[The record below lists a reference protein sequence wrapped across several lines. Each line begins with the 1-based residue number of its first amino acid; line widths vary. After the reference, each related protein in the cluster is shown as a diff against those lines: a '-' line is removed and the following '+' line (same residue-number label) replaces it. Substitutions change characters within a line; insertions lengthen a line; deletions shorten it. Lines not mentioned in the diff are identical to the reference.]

1 MLENLLVLLAPT
13 YVEQDEKVVINAVR
27 EYVKEHYTEQQW
39 KCIDELW
46 QRESS
51 WQTRTKP
58 WRARNESS
66 GAYGIPQALPAS
78 KMATHG
84 LDFTTN
90 PYTQVKW
97 GISYIESRYQGNP
110 CRALAFHDRKG
121 WY

>member
-1 MLENLLVLLAPT
+1 MFLAPT

-27 EYVKEHYTEQQW
+27 QYVKKQYSASQW

-51 WQTRTKP
+51 WQTKKKP
-58 WRARNESS
+58 WRARNPSS

-78 KMATHG
+78 KMVSHG
-84 LDFTTN
+84 VDFATN
-90 PYTQVKW
+90 PYTQVNW
-97 GISYIESRYQGNP
+97 GMSYIKSRYKGDP
-110 CRALAFHDRKG
+110 CRALRFHDRKG